1 MGIRCICGHTAS
13 RRAIRARVGSRESQ
27 HARCP
32 RVGAIGVDHNAK
44 TYEQARR
51 HGLVVEAMLVIL
63 EGDETRISC
72 MGSHGALSSL
82 EMSSWE

>member
-1 MGIRCICGHTAS
+1 M
-13 RRAIRARVGSRESQ
+13 
-27 HARCP
+27 
-32 RVGAIGVDHNAK
+32 GAIGVDHNAK

-63 EGDETRISC
+63 EGDEIRISC
-72 MGSHGALSSL
+72 TGSHGALSSL